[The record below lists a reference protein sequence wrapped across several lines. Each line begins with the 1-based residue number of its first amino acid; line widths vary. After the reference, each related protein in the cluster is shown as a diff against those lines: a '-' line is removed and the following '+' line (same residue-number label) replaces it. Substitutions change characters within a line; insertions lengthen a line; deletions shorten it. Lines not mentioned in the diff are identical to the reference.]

1 MKRDLV
7 SFALWK
13 RHEFEELFTLTR
25 SLQKVDH
32 ANPVTRPWAA
42 ALVFERESLRTRVSF
57 EVGISQLGGHPIF
70 LQQET
75 IGMATRESV
84 HDIGVILSQYC
95 DLIIAR
101 TIRHQTCV
109 QLAESATVPVI
120 NALTDLVHPCQILA
134 DAYTLKEH
142 ARFEKSTRLV
152 LIGDG
157 NNIVNSWLE
166 FAAKFPL
173 HIVCAC
179 PAGHEPHPR
188 ILEDAQ
194 SVGISTI
201 DIMDDPVKAAQDA
214 DVIYTDVWP
223 HGGGEAKGKIAKVFR
238 NYQVDARLL
247 RSAKP
252 DCLVMHRLPAN
263 RGEEITS
270 EVLDGPQ
277 SLALEQAR
285 NRLDVQK
292 AIMMFLRRASDVTS
306 DAPPR

>member
-13 RHEFEELFTLTR
+13 RHEFEELFTLTQ
-25 SLQKVDH
+25 SLQKVNH
-32 ANPVTRPWAA
+32 ANPVARPWAA

-57 EVGISQLGGHPIF
+57 EVGIGQLGGHPIF

-134 DAYTLKEH
+134 DAYTLMEH
-142 ARFEKSTRLV
+142 GRFTKSTRIV
-152 LIGDG
+152 FVGEG
-157 NNIVNSWLE
+157 NNIANSWLE
-166 FAAKFPL
+166 LAAKFPL
-173 HIVCAC
+173 HIVCSC
-179 PAGHEPHPR
+179 PAGHEPHAR
-188 ILEDAQ
+188 ILDDAQ
-194 SVGISTI
+194 TTGLSTI
-201 DIMDDPVKAAQDA
+201 EIIEDPAKAVEGA
-214 DVIYTDVWP
+214 DVVYTDVWP
-223 HGGGEAKGKIAKVFR
+223 QGTGEAKGKVAKVFR
-238 NYQVDARLL
+238 HYQVDTKLL
-247 RSAKP
+247 RHAKP
-252 DCLVMHRLPAN
+252 ECLVMHRLPAN

-270 EVLDGPQ
+270 EVLDG
-277 SLALEQAR
+277 SHSIALQQAR

-292 AIMMFLRRASDVTS
+292 AVMMFLRRTAASTP
-306 DAPPR
+306 A

>member
-13 RHEFEELFTLTR
+13 RNDIDALFTLARALAVNTH
-25 SLQKVDH
+25 SV
-32 ANPVTRPWAA
+32 PSGRPWAA

-57 EVGISQLGGHPIF
+57 EVGIAQLGGHPIF
-70 LQQET
+70 LQQEA

-101 TIRHQTCV
+101 TVKHQTCV

-134 DAYTLKEH
+134 DTYTLIEH
-142 ARFEKSTRLV
+142 GLFDATRRIV
-152 LIGDG
+152 FVGDG
-157 NNIVNSWLE
+157 NNIANSWLE
-166 FAAKFPL
+166 LAAKIPL

-194 SVGISTI
+194 TAALSTI
-201 DIMDDPVKAAQDA
+201 EIVEDPVKAVEGA
-214 DVIYTDVWP
+214 DIVYTDIWP
-223 HGGGEAKGKIAKVFR
+223 RGAGESKGKASKVFR
-238 NYQVDARLL
+238 AYQVDTKLL
-247 RSAKP
+247 RHAKP
-252 DCLVMHRLPAN
+252 DCHVMHRLPAN

-285 NRLDVQK
+285 NRVHVQK
-292 AIMMFLRRASDVTS
+292 AVMNFLLQSSTRSA
-306 DAPPR
+306 